1 MACRGLTRV
10 RATRPGAQV
19 VLLKN
24 VSQKIV
30 LSKNVLFNTW
40 ISLNSQVQR
49 SLACD
54 GHLIVSFIP
63 LKFESSILALT
74 WSSGRYCMLESDT
87 LSLNK

>member
-1 MACRGLTRV
+1 MTVFSLV
-10 RATRPGAQV
+10 KP
-19 VLLKN
+19 
-24 VSQKIV
+24 
-30 LSKNVLFNTW
+30 
-40 ISLNSQVQR
+40 ISLVQR